1 MSIASEITRIQNNI
15 ADAYTAASGKGA
27 TMPATQNSANL
38 ASTIGTISTGGSS
51 GEFLVRVIDYDG
63 STIKEAHLNTNET
76 FELPS
81 APTHTG
87 LVFQEW
93 SCPVPIVNGEI
104 TVTDQDI
111 IIGPVYTTASGKCE
125 FDITLNPV
133 TGLYVY
139 MNVEGEIDW
148 GDGTTDIGP
157 TDHTYA
163 AYGDY
168 TIKVD
173 LWSPSINSAIFA
185 QNNSAANDICTEA
198 RLTGVQIK
206 KQVFTSLNM
215 LKRITL
221 SNTVTFVYDGWSFGN
236 CGVETLIIPSSVTT
250 LPQYFVYNSH
260 WLKHCVLPHT
270 LQTISTYAFAQTQS
284 LESVY
289 IPDSVTTIG
298 TQAFYL
304 SGIKKLIIPASI
316 TAIPERM
323 CQQAEAL
330 SEVKMKGQ
338 VTSIGQYAFS
348 GCTVLAKINFPDTI
362 TTFNLGAF
370 MGVWGLASK
379 VMPSAI
385 TSIASGTFANVPA
398 IVVDFSRATAVPA
411 LADVNSLGNLMNGTG
426 VIKVPSALYS
436 SWIATSV
443 WSDIS
448 SHIVAV

>member
-27 TMPATQNSANL
+27 TIPATQNSANL
-38 ASTIGTISTGGSS
+38 ASTIGTISAGGS

-139 MNVEGEIDW
+139 MNVDGEIDW
-148 GDGTTDIGP
+148 GDGTTDVGP

-168 TIKVD
+168 TIKVS
-173 LWSPSINSAIFA
+173 LWSTSINSAIFG
-185 QNNSAANDICTEA
+185 QNYLTANDICTEA
-198 RLTGVQIK
+198 RLTDVRIGR
-206 KQVFTSLNM
+206 QVFVYLYA
-215 LKRITL
+215 LKRITI
-221 SNTVTFVYDGWSFGN
+221 SNTVTFAFDGYTFAN
-236 CGVETLIIPSSVTT
+236 CGVVALIIPSARTT
-250 LPQYFVYNSH
+250 LPQNFASGAYS
-260 WLKHCVLPHT
+260 LKYCVLPHT
-270 LQTISTYAFAQTQS
+270 LQTIPTYAFYNNAA
-284 LESVY
+284 LESIY

-298 TQAFYL
+298 TMAFCN
-304 SGIKKLIIPASI
+304 SGIKKIVIPASI
-316 TAIPERM
+316 TTIPNSI
-323 CQQAEAL
+323 CQQAYAL

-338 VTSIGQYAFS
+338 VTSIGSAAFS
-348 GCTVLAKINFPDTI
+348 YCVVLSKINLPDTI
-362 TTFNLGAF
+362 TTIGDGAF
-370 MGVWGLASK
+370 MSVWSLMSK
-379 VMPSAI
+379 VMPSAL
-385 TSIASGTFANVPA
+385 TSIGSGAFSNMPLVTA
-398 IVVDFSRATAVPA
+398 DFSRATAVPA
-411 LADVNSLGNLMNGTG
+411 LANTTSLGNLMDYGG

-436 SWIATSV
+436 SWVATSV

-448 SHIVAV
+448 SHIVTV